1 MRPIVL
7 LLAVALSVSLCS
19 AQSSASSQ
27 ATEPSYVRLVMFD
40 GTSRMGEL
48 IESNDSEIVIETR
61 QLGVVRVPKY
71 LVKGMSNLAAREYQ
85 QLVQAFQGREMA
97 LNPQSS
103 RYFFAPSGIQLR
115 QGDGYFQSNIAL
127 NSVSLGVTENITIGG
142 LLSFL
147 GAGGSVKI
155 GKQLSPNTYASFG
168 GIGFMDYYGNLDR
181 PVGLVFAN
189 MTWGTE
195 DR

>member
-1 MRPIVL
+1 MRSFILILTAL
-7 LLAVALSVSLCS
+7 LTSTLSS
-19 AQSSASSQ
+19 AQTTASSE
-27 ATEPSYVRLVMFD
+27 ASEPSYVRLVMFD

-115 QGDGYFQSNIAL
+115 QG
-127 NSVSLGVTENITIGG
+127 
-142 LLSFL
+142 
-147 GAGGSVKI
+147 
-155 GKQLSPNTYASFG
+155 
-168 GIGFMDYYGNLDR
+168 
-181 PVGLVFAN
+181 
-189 MTWGTE
+189 
-195 DR
+195 

>member
-7 LLAVALSVSLCS
+7 ILAVALSVSLCS
-19 AQSSASSQ
+19 AQSSASPQ
-27 ATEPSYVRLVMFD
+27 AAEPSYVRLVMFD

-48 IESNDSEIVIETR
+48 IELSDSEIVIETR

-85 QLVQAFQGREMA
+85 QLFQAFQGREMA

-155 GKQLSPNTYASFG
+155 GKQLSPNTYA
-168 GIGFMDYYGNLDR
+168 
-181 PVGLVFAN
+181 
-189 MTWGTE
+189 
-195 DR
+195 

>member
-1 MRPIVL
+1 
-7 LLAVALSVSLCS
+7 
-19 AQSSASSQ
+19 
-27 ATEPSYVRLVMFD
+27 
-40 GTSRMGEL
+40 
-48 IESNDSEIVIETR
+48 
-61 QLGVVRVPKY
+61 
-71 LVKGMSNLAAREYQ
+71 
-85 QLVQAFQGREMA
+85 MA

-155 GKQLSPNTYASFG
+155 ESN
-168 GIGFMDYYGNLDR
+168 
-181 PVGLVFAN
+181 
-189 MTWGTE
+189 
-195 DR
+195 